1 MSKNIDLHIF
11 GQNLRLSCPEDQHQA
26 LEVAAANLEKR
37 VNELKA
43 RTNILQLEKVLAIVG
58 LNLSYELEQEKLK
71 NSTQTNTM
79 ADRIQQMDNSLS
91 DILANARQLRINL
104 APDDNK

>member
-26 LEVAAANLEKR
+26 LKTAAANLEKR

-71 NSTQTNTM
+71 NSTQTNVVT
-79 ADRIQQMDNSLS
+79 DRIQQMDHSLS
-91 DILANARQLRINL
+91 DILANTRPLRINL
-104 APDDNK
+104 TSDNQK

>member
-26 LEVAAANLEKR
+26 LELAAANLEKR

-43 RTNILQLEKVLAIVG
+43 RSNILQLEKVLAIVG

-71 NSTQTNTM
+71 NSTQANSM
-79 ADRIQQMDNSLS
+79 VDRIQQMDNSLT
-91 DILANARQLRINL
+91 DILTNARQLRINL
-104 APDDNK
+104 TTDEHK